1 MQGSRQGWRGSF
13 GSRTATRGCARSRWR
28 RGSGGASGSG
38 RSAIELLGD
47 EGLVVVGGEE
57 QAAAMRE
64 VGAPVESLT
73 RAEIEAR
80 LPPLRE
86 PWSHGIWDPLAGVT
100 RVKRALEALAARV
113 TVQRTR
119 VESLDEH
126 RRPTRSWCAPGST
139 RSG

>member
-1 MQGSRQGWRGSF
+1 M
-13 GSRTATRGCARSRWR
+13 
-28 RGSGGASGSG
+28 
-38 RSAIELLGD
+38 
-47 EGLVVVGGEE
+47 
-57 QAAAMRE
+57 
-64 VGAPVESLT
+64 T

-119 VESLDEH
+119 VESLESIEADAIVVCAGLDTQRLIAPLGLDLH
-126 RRPTRSWCAPGST
+126 SRSSRTCA
-139 RSG
+139 